1 MGTWNASIFGN
12 DTSLD
17 VKEEFFERYNRGEAV
32 KDIKKS
38 LLLQEDDE
46 DRCNILFA
54 LAHCLWEVGELDDEF
69 LHTVKDIIEKQEDLK
84 ISEELGAD
92 TQFLRQRK
100 KNLETFLEKIQTKK
114 EKPKK
119 RVAPP
124 VLIESKYRSG
134 AVMIFQYADAMWG
147 AIISVDGKFY
157 DKETYYSY
165 IQTDIKMP
173 QKPTMDDVL
182 KAHIIDP
189 SFHSKEY
196 NSFRDPIFYYYFV
209 NAVSGYLKSAGTK
222 KFEKYNDHAFEIIGY
237 LADWGSCLSGS
248 YHVFDYYR
256 QKTAE
261 EFRQCV
267 MQELTENYQKNPDVR
282 TKMTV
287 KEIEKEFI
295 SRRERGE

>member
-1 MGTWNASIFGN
+1 M
-12 DTSLD
+12 
-17 VKEEFFERYNRGEAV
+17 
-32 KDIKKS
+32 
-38 LLLQEDDE
+38 
-46 DRCNILFA
+46 
-54 LAHCLWEVGELDDEF
+54 GELDDEF

-84 ISEELGAD
+84 LSEELGAD
-92 TQFLRQRK
+92 AQFLRQRK
-100 KNLETFLEKIQTKK
+100 KHLETFLEKIQTKK

-182 KAHIIDP
+182 KARIIDP

-209 NAVSGYLKSAGTK
+209 NAVSGYLKSTGTK

-248 YHVFDYYR
+248 YHAFDYYR

-287 KEIEKEFI
+287 EEIEKEFI

>member
-1 MGTWNASIFGN
+1 
-12 DTSLD
+12 
-17 VKEEFFERYNRGEAV
+17 
-32 KDIKKS
+32 
-38 LLLQEDDE
+38 
-46 DRCNILFA
+46 
-54 LAHCLWEVGELDDEF
+54 
-69 LHTVKDIIEKQEDLK
+69 
-84 ISEELGAD
+84 
-92 TQFLRQRK
+92 
-100 KNLETFLEKIQTKK
+100 
-114 EKPKK
+114 
-119 RVAPP
+119 
-124 VLIESKYRSG
+124 
-134 AVMIFQYADAMWG
+134 
-147 AIISVDGKFY
+147 
-157 DKETYYSY
+157 
-165 IQTDIKMP
+165 
-173 QKPTMDDVL
+173 MDDVL

-248 YHVFDYYR
+248 YHAFDYYR